1 MGRDKRGKPR
11 KRKPEQTDPDADK
24 AGGVTVVTDF
34 DPITSSYHCTVHVG
48 DDFAF
53 GVDRERA
60 IAYAAQVLAVTEQAD
75 HDTAVMRLLHEKLE
89 MPLEEVAAFVNR
101 DLRPDRPPTNHE
113 ATWPLELYAG
123 VGMDPRNGKLGGH
136 VVLAKKGEQRE
147 LGRFEI
153 GGIRMHAL
161 SVLQAT
167 FAADMDGALYRQ
179 LKGLFELEPN
189 RVRGVIEDLANYREP
204 WW

>member
-1 MGRDKRGKPR
+1 MGRDKPGKPR
-11 KRKPEQTDPDADK
+11 KPRQTDPDADK

-34 DPITSSYHCTVHVG
+34 DPITNGYFCTVHIG

-53 GVDRERA
+53 TITRDKAV
-60 IAYAAQVLAVTEQAD
+60 AYAAQVLAVTEQAD
-75 HDTAVMRLLHEKLE
+75 HDTAVMRLLVEKLSLPIE
-89 MPLEEVAAFVNR
+89 QASQFVIR

-123 VGMDPRNGKLGGH
+123 VSMNPKTKQLGGH
-136 VVLAKKGEQRE
+136 IVLAKKGEQRE
-147 LGRFEI
+147 VGRFEI
-153 GGIRMHAL
+153 AGIRMHAL

-167 FAADMDGALYRQ
+167 YAADMDSGLYRA
-179 LKGLFELEPN
+179 LRGLFELEPN
-189 RVRGVIEDLANYREP
+189 RSRAVIEDLANYREP